1 MSDKLKRRSHDDS
14 VESMSVTHAKYVV
27 IDTELTGLDEQ
38 RDSIISIGAIRMSGG
53 RIELGETF
61 YRLMRPDGPSTQSVS
76 IQGNK
81 PAGLLLEPEI
91 APVLSEFLSLCG
103 NDVIVGHLFFTD
115 LAFLKN
121 EVRRFLGLEVKNP
134 IVDTYQ
140 LYHWLMR
147 RESPGTSYSP
157 REVKLYEVASQLGVT
172 ISENHD
178 AMSDAFITAQV
189 FQRLMPMLIREG
201 VKTVGEL
208 LRIGDPS
215 EGLR

>member
-1 MSDKLKRRSHDDS
+1 MTGRLKRRNHDDS
-14 VESMSVTHAKYVV
+14 VESMSITHAKYVV

-61 YRLMRPDGPSTQSVS
+61 YRLMRPAEPSTQGVS
-76 IQGNK
+76 IQGNTV
-81 PAGLLLEPEI
+81 PGLLLEPEI
-91 APVLSEFLSLCG
+91 APILSEFLSLCG
-103 NDVIVGHLFFTD
+103 NDVIVGHLIFTD

-121 EVRRFLGLEVKNP
+121 EVRRFFGLEVKNP
-134 IVDTYQ
+134 IIDTYQ

-147 RESPGTSYSP
+147 REASGTTYSP
-157 REVKLYEVASQLGVT
+157 REVKLYEIASQLGVT
-172 ISENHD
+172 ISDTHD
-178 AMSDAFITAQV
+178 AMSDAFVTAQV

-201 VKTVGEL
+201 VRTVGEL

>member
-1 MSDKLKRRSHDDS
+1 MTGRLKKRSSDDS
-14 VESMSVTHAKYVV
+14 VENMPITHAKYVV

-61 YRLMRPDGPSTQSVS
+61 YRLMRPDGPSTQGVG

-81 PAGLLLEPEI
+81 PSGLLLEPEI

-103 NDVIVGHLFFTD
+103 NDVIVGHLIFTD

-121 EVRRFLGLEVKNP
+121 EVRRFFGLEVKNP
-134 IVDTYQ
+134 IIDTYQ

-147 RESPGTSYSP
+147 REAQGATYSP
-157 REVKLYEVASQLGVT
+157 KEVKLYEIASQLGVT

-201 VKTVGEL
+201 VKTVGEM

>member
-14 VESMSVTHAKYVV
+14 VEHMSITHAKYVV

-38 RDSIISIGAIRMSGG
+38 KDSIISIGAIRMSGG

-61 YRLMRPDGPSTQSVS
+61 YRLMRPAGPSAQNVS
-76 IQGNK
+76 IHGN
-81 PAGLLLEPEI
+81 ASTGLLLEPEI
-91 APVLSEFLSLCG
+91 APVLSEFLSICG
-103 NDVIVGHLFFTD
+103 NDVIVGHLIFTD

-121 EVRRFLGLEVKNP
+121 EVRRFFGLEVKNP

-140 LYHWLMR
+140 LYHWVMR
-147 RESPGTSYSP
+147 REAPGASYSP
-157 REVKLYEVASQLGVT
+157 REVKLYEIASQLGVT

>member
-1 MSDKLKRRSHDDS
+1 MTGRLKRRTHDDS
-14 VESMSVTHAKYVV
+14 VESMPITHAKYVV
-27 IDTELTGLDEQ
+27 VKTELTGLDEQ

-61 YRLMRPDGPSTQSVS
+61 YRLMRPAGPSAQGVI
-76 IQGNK
+76 IQGNT
-81 PAGLLLEPEI
+81 PSALLLEPEI
-91 APVLSEFLSLCG
+91 APVLSEFLSLCA
-103 NDVIVGHLFFTD
+103 NDVMVGHLIFSD
-115 LAFLKN
+115 LTFLKN
-121 EVRRFLGLEVKNP
+121 EVRRFFGLEVKNP

-157 REVKLYEVASQLGVT
+157 REVKLNEVASQLGVT

-201 VKTVGEL
+201 VKTIGEL